1 MDTSYRQRPIL
12 LLFLA
17 LALLLV
23 GCKSSQTSAQPSPT
37 ATATAT
43 ATAAPTATPTQI
55 LPTATPAGPPPT
67 WSMSPTEFTLTNE
80 GCPPLPSGFFECDL
94 TISYDS
100 TGTNVNAPWK
110 VYVENPAAFA
120 YITIEPSD
128 GTLSAP
134 TDSAQVSIFVP
145 LTYCQNGIG
154 SDIDVQVSNALP
166 AQPQVV
172 KLHCP

>member
-1 MDTSYRQRPIL
+1 MDTSHRQRQTFL
-12 LLFLA
+12 VFLA
-17 LALLLV
+17 LALFLV
-23 GCKSSQTSAQPSPT
+23 GCTNNQTGAHPTPT

-43 ATAAPTATPTQI
+43 ATTTPTATPTQI

-67 WSMSPTEFTLTNE
+67 WSMSTTEFTLTNQ
-80 GCPPLPSGFFECDL
+80 GCPPLPSGFFECVL

-120 YITIEPSD
+120 SILIEPSD
-128 GTLSAP
+128 GTLNAP
-134 TDSAQVSIFVP
+134 TDSAQVSIYVP

-154 SDIDVQVSNALP
+154 SNIDVQVSNALP
-166 AQPQVV
+166 SQPQVV